1 MNRECRVCLFTV
13 GCVLLSLSGTALRA
27 ANVNVYGDPA
37 LPQTRFAADELEQ
50 SLVRRHH
57 RILLGNLDK
66 TAQPFQNPTIVLA
79 HMANAEVLDAMEEA
93 GAAALATLKPE
104 GFCFRVTQH
113 GKQSAVWVVGKD
125 PAGLMYG
132 GLELAEVIQV
142 SGMRA
147 IRDLDQNPYMAL
159 RGTKFNCPLDV
170 RTPSYTDVCD
180 AAQQNIGQMWNF
192 EFWREYIDSLAR
204 YRYNYVSLWNLHPFP
219 SLVQVPDYPEVALA
233 DVQRSTVDWQEH
245 YDLQG
250 RGFCDPEIINNVEVL
265 KKMTIAEKIDFW
277 RKVMR
282 YGKERNVDFYFVTWN
297 IFTYGT
303 QGQYGITDAIDNDTT
318 RDYFRK
324 SVKQMFVTYPDLK
337 GIGLTTGENMRGA
350 SLKEKE
356 DWAFATYGQGV
367 LDAVKELPDRKIT
380 FIHRQHMAG
389 ALDIADRFQPLI
401 DHANV
406 EFIFSFKY
414 AKAHVY
420 SSTTQPYHQ
429 GFVKDIQ
436 GRGDLKTI
444 WTLRNDDIF
453 HFRWGAPDFVR
464 EFIENIP
471 HDVSRGYYYGSDQYI
486 WGREFMSTEPEE
498 PRQIEVVKHWY
509 QWLLWG
515 RLGYDPGLSNERLMG
530 MLQARFPEVSG
541 NKLFAAWQDAS
552 MIYPLVTGF
561 HWGAL
566 DFQWYIESSQSRP
579 GPAKTPT
586 GFHDLNRF
594 ITLKPHATTGT
605 LSIPDYVQALS
616 ANVEPEGTTPVA
628 VSDQIHAHAD
638 RALAIIDR
646 LVYRD
651 SKDLRLTLGDIR
663 SMAYLGKHYAFKI
676 RAATELALFRAT
688 AQKEHQDSAA
698 AQMRRAAEY
707 WRLYASNS
715 LTQYTNPL
723 WTNRVGIVDWR
734 KTMDHVLD
742 DLAAVEG
749 DRRLSSMQATPN
761 GTILEAER
769 ANRKGMAP
777 GDSRQGFTGSGY
789 VEAQA
794 DAAQT
799 WLVWTFEAQKTG
811 AYLLEL
817 RYTLKQSGRH
827 KATWRINGKEAGDME
842 LWKSADPDTWV
853 WDRKAIVLD
862 RGDNTLRLTV
872 PKTAQIDHLNVLY
885 GGGLSLR

>member
-1 MNRECRVCLFTV
+1 MNRECRVRLFTV
-13 GCVLLSLSGTALRA
+13 GCVLLSLSGTSLRA

-37 LPQTRFAADELEQ
+37 LPQTRFAVDELEQ
-50 SLVRRHH
+50 SLVQRRH
-57 RILLGNLDK
+57 RVLLGDLDK
-66 TAQPFQNPTIVLA
+66 TVQALRNPTIVLA
-79 HMANAEVLDAMEEA
+79 HMADTKVLDAMEEA
-93 GAAALATLKPE
+93 GAAPLATLKPE

-113 GKQSAVWVVGKD
+113 GKQSAVWVVGQD
-125 PAGLMYG
+125 AAGLMYG
-132 GLELAEVIQV
+132 GLELAEVILV
-142 SGMRA
+142 GGMRS
-147 IRDLDQNPYMAL
+147 IRDLDRNPYMAL

-180 AAQQNIGQMWNF
+180 AAQKNIGQMWNF
-192 EFWREYIDSLAR
+192 DFWRDYIDSLAR
-204 YRYNYVSLWNLHPFP
+204 YRYNYISLWNLHPFP
-219 SLVQVPDYPEVALA
+219 SLVKVPDYPDVALA
-233 DVQRSTVDWQEH
+233 DVQRSTVVWQEN
-245 YDLQG
+245 YGLQG
-250 RGFCDPEIINNVEVL
+250 RGFCDPDIINSVEIL
-265 KKMTIAEKIDFW
+265 KKMTIEDKIAFW

-282 YGKERNVDFYFVTWN
+282 YGQERNVDFYFVTWN

-303 QGQYGITDAIDNDTT
+303 GGQYGITDAIDNDTT

-350 SLKEKE
+350 SFAEKE

-380 FIHRQHMAG
+380 FVHRQHMAG

-406 EFIFSFKY
+406 DFIFSFKY

-436 GRGDLKTI
+436 GRGGLKTL
-444 WTLRNDDIF
+444 WTLRNDDVF

-471 HDVSRGYYYGSDQYI
+471 HEVSRGYYYGSDQYI

-498 PRQIEVVKHWY
+498 PRQIEIVKHWY

-515 RLGYDPGLSNERLMG
+515 RLGYDPSLGNERLMG

-541 NKLFAAWQDAS
+541 KKLFAAWQDAS

-566 DFQWYIESSQSRP
+566 DFQWYIESSQSRS
-579 GPAKTPT
+579 GPANTPT

-594 ITLKPHATTGT
+594 ITLEPHASTGN
-605 LSIPDYVQALS
+605 LSIPDYVKAVTTS
-616 ANVEPEGTTPVA
+616 TEPEGTTPVA

-638 RALAIIDR
+638 RALTIIDR
-646 LVYRD
+646 LLYRD

-663 SMAYLGKHYAFKI
+663 SMAYLGKYYAFKI

-688 AQKEHQDSAA
+688 EQKEHQDTAA

-707 WRLYASNS
+707 WRLYASNA

-723 WTNRVGIVDWR
+723 WTNRVGTVDWR
-734 KTMDHVLD
+734 KTMNHVLD
-742 DLAAVEG
+742 DLATVEG
-749 DRRLSSMQATPN
+749 DRRLSSMNATPN

-769 ANRKGMAP
+769 ANRKAMVP
-777 GDSRQGFTGSGY
+777 GDSRPGFTGSGY

-794 DAAQT
+794 DEAQA
-799 WLVWTFEAQKTG
+799 WLVWTFEAPKTST
-811 AYLLEL
+811 YLLEL
-817 RYTLKQSGRH
+817 RYTLKESGRH
-827 KATWRINGKEAGDME
+827 KATWNINGEGVGDME
-842 LWKSADPDTWV
+842 LWKSADPETWV
-853 WDRKAIVLD
+853 WDRKPVVLN

-872 PKTAQIDHLNVLY
+872 PGGAQIDHLNVLY